1 MPTSAI
7 IKNNHIRFD
16 GKDYFRGGAED
27 VQIGSYGEKKTP
39 LFKANYL
46 EVQSRLPPD
55 KLRIRQA
62 VDATIDV
69 SKSDNFSVGVKAQA
83 AGTIDGVPV
92 EVSVD
97 EKATMQRIREGHL
110 RLVKLVMDNE
120 DVRTAVN
127 GTPEVLDRL
136 RGYGPDARIVHQ
148 VFVVMDA
155 RLFQSLTASGSM
167 TVSGSAEIDG
177 IKITAT
183 QSVSAGTTR
192 STTVTLSRGSV
203 FAYGLV
209 AIDWNKSGL
218 KKTNIKKLSDD
229 QWGLN

>member
-7 IKNNHIRFD
+7 VKTNHIRFD

-27 VQIGSYGEKKTP
+27 VQLGSYGEKKTP
-39 LFKANYL
+39 VFKANYL
-46 EVQSRLPPD
+46 EVQARLPAD

-69 SKSDNFSVGVKAQA
+69 SKSDNFSVGLKAQA

-92 EVSVD
+92 EVSLD
-97 EKATMQRIREGHL
+97 DKATMQRIREGHL

-120 DVRTAVN
+120 DVRAAIN
-127 GTPEVLDRL
+127 STPEALDRL

-155 RLFQSLTASGSM
+155 RLFQSLTASGSV

-177 IKITAT
+177 IKISST
-183 QSVSAGTTR
+183 QSVSGGMAH
-192 STTVTLSRGSV
+192 STTVTLSRGSI

-209 AIDWNKSGL
+209 AIDWNKSGG
-218 KKTNIKKLSDD
+218 KKTDIKKLSDD
-229 QWGLN
+229 QWGFN